1 MLTNKKFMLFILL
14 FIVIIL
20 CMTGCN
26 KQIFD
31 FEYTYDKAI
40 CVIGGEKKE
49 IAIKKWNDYDGE
61 QLQIV
66 DEDNNIYLVSS
77 VNCSLIKV
85 EE

>member
-1 MLTNKKFMLFILL
+1 MKTMKKKSKITILGL
-14 FIVIIL
+14 IL
-20 CMTGCN
+20 VLLTGCN
-26 KQIFD
+26 KQVFD

-61 QLQIV
+61 QLQII
-66 DEDNNIYLVSS
+66 DEDNNVYLVSS